1 MEKIALLGL
10 GIMGRGVAANLL
22 KAGYPLT
29 VYNRTPERAAP
40 FAEQGARVA
49 ATPRQAAADADVV
62 IAVVGDDAASRAL
75 WLSDDGIL
83 AGVKPG
89 AVLIEFST
97 LSPDWVRELG
107 ALAAQRGCAFLDAPM
122 AGSKDA
128 AAGAQIRLWV
138 GGDADVFARV
148 KPVLAAVSREQ
159 IRLGEVG
166 AGAVWKLIN
175 NSMMAVQAAA
185 LAESLATA
193 RAAGMNMNEVEKLI
207 LGGAGASVIVQ
218 GKLPRMMAERF
229 DDTDFALKWME
240 KDARYAVEM
249 ASALGVSLETVK
261 AAITL
266 YEQARQRGFGDADF
280 AAVFKAFGGES
291 QADRT

>member
-1 MEKIALLGL
+1 MDKVALLGL

-49 ATPRQAAADADVV
+49 ATPRQAAAGADVV

-75 WLSDDGIL
+75 WLGDDGIL
-83 AGVKPG
+83 AGAQPG
-89 AVLIEFST
+89 TALIEFST

-107 ALAAQRGCAFLDAPM
+107 ALAAERGCSFLDAPM
-122 AGSKDA
+122 SGSKDA
-128 AAGAQIRLWV
+128 AANAQIRLWV
-138 GGDADVFARV
+138 GGDAETFARV
-148 KPVLAAVSREQ
+148 KPVLAAVSRDQ
-159 IRLGEVG
+159 TRLGDVG

-193 RAAGMNMNEVEKLI
+193 RAAGMDMNEVEKLI

-218 GKLPRMMAERF
+218 GKLPRMLAERY

-249 ASALGVSLETVK
+249 ASALGLSLETVK
-261 AAITL
+261 GALML
-266 YEQARQRGFGDADF
+266 YEQAHARGFGDADF
-280 AAVFKAFGGES
+280 AAVLKSFDGES
-291 QADRT
+291 QAGKA